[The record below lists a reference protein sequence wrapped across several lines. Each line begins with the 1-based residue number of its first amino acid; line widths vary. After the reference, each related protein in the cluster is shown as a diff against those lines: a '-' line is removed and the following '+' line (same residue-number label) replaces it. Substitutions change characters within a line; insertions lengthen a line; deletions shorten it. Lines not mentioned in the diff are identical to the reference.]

1 MVRPL
6 AVPAAKPFRR
16 TVEAPGA
23 PSAET
28 VGSDLDGA
36 GEEEEEE
43 EEAGAAGE
51 GAIWQERGV
60 DLWRKEEE
68 PGVGS

>member
-1 MVRPL
+1 M
-6 AVPAAKPFRR
+6 
-16 TVEAPGA
+16 EAPGA